1 MVTMALDLNNRK
13 PGWVGA
19 PFCGAASMI
28 ILLCQSL
35 ERYFHVRPLYSSPC
49 IRAIILFHFVYLNLT
64 CQHFFRCEIL
74 RNLGSC
80 LWTSRRCGLSGA
92 SPPVLPRWLNLW
104 LAGGGGLNDGLTH
117 HISLFSISFH
127 LLQNANHFN
136 CYTLNLLFA

>member
-13 PGWVGA
+13 PGWLGA
-19 PFCGAASMI
+19 PFCGTASMI

-35 ERYFHVRPLYSSPC
+35 ERCFRVRPLYSSPC
-49 IRAIILFHFVYLNLT
+49 IRTIILFHFVSLNLT
-64 CQHFFRCEIL
+64 CQQFFGCEIL
-74 RNLGSC
+74 RNLGIC

-92 SPPVLPRWLNLW
+92 SPPVLPRYFNLR
-104 LAGGGGLNDGLTH
+104 LAGGLMMDYILYY
-117 HISLFSISFH
+117 IFLISISFG